1 MNRENSSARLV
12 IFVFIGLLFGGVI
25 GEVFGAVLGQI
36 GVISGGGIDNPVRN
50 FFVTSFEFGFGI
62 NESNGVYSSDV
73 LDLYLLKIPL
83 GIAIKLNL
91 CSFLGMAGSLY
102 IMKWSK

>member
-1 MNRENSSARLV
+1 MHRDNSIMKLI
-12 IFVFIGLLFGGVI
+12 IFILIGLIFGGVL
-25 GEVFGAVLGQI
+25 GEVFGVVLGQI

-50 FFVTSFEFGFGI
+50 FFVSSLEFGYGI
-62 NESNGVYSSDV
+62 TQINGVYQSNV

-91 CSFLGMAGSLY
+91 CSFLGLAGSLY
-102 IMKWSK
+102 IMKWSR